1 MANQLIGKVIA
12 VSQIEKVASSTPG
25 KDFEKRS
32 LYMDCTKYD
41 AITGERGF
49 ENTPLLEFGGK
60 AIEKLNALVDAG
72 LKKDDVVVVS
82 FDIQGSK
89 YTGKDGKP
97 GVFTRVRPYDIELFK
112 PQKQEPAPAQVAAPP
127 TPPAAP
133 QEEQLPF

>member
-25 KDFEKRS
+25 KEPFEKRS

-72 LKKDDVVVVS
+72 LKKDDIVVVS
-82 FDIQGSK
+82 FDVQGSK
-89 YTGKDGKP
+89 YTKEGKTN
-97 GVFTRVRPYDIELFK
+97 VFTRIRPYDIELFK

-127 TPPAAP
+127 TAAP